1 MTDTN
6 TPSVDDTQDPL
17 QKPEGEHPF
26 WQDLNP
32 DFLKGENYG
41 NQGPHP
47 EKTARTAYDVKEL
60 HDRLNGMNDEDL
72 KRIPVM
78 PPGSR
83 LEQGASYIDLKQQKP
98 EEFTAKGDMTAGSD
112 NWYVPKSAVPYWIW
126 NQLIGV
132 ESPQRLDRA

>member
-26 WQDLNP
+26 WEDLNP
-32 DFLKGENYG
+32 DFLEGENYG

-83 LEQGASYIDLKQQKP
+83 LEQGATYIDLKQRKP
-98 EEFTAKGDMTAGSD
+98 EEFTAEGNMTAGSD